1 MSISNTTPSSLST
14 AETPTPISRANIVL
28 AVLLL
33 AQLALA
39 AFVFWP
45 NRTTTSSSEPLLA
58 GLTVEDVTA
67 LTITDDTDRS
77 VSFTRGD
84 TGWTLANTDGYPARA
99 DKISETLTKL
109 LEISTDRLVTRTPTS
124 HSRLQVADGDYLRK
138 IVLTTA
144 NGEQTLYL
152 GSSTG
157 ASATHV
163 RVAGQDATYLTDAVA
178 TWELD
183 TLTTP
188 WIDVAYF
195 KVPKEQ
201 ISTVTLEN
209 VNGTFTFVRNGE
221 EWTLADAAADEQ
233 VATANI
239 STLID
244 RVATLNLHTVLGKS
258 ESPDYGLSAPLAK
271 ITVTTLVTATETT
284 TDTAASPEG
293 NTSVE
298 GEEEITTLLVGAKDE
313 ETDTY
318 YLKSSGSEYYVRMAA
333 FTGDEFVNK
342 QRTDFLMQP
351 EDAAA
356 EDVPPSDSS
365 PITPT
370 DTVTG
375 TGTTITNTEAITDT
389 EAVTDTEDVTDT
401 EIVTDTETPTD
412 TETVS
417 DTDAAGEAAPDN

>member
-1 MSISNTTPSSLST
+1 LSVSNAAPSNLSAT
-14 AETPTPISRANIVL
+14 EAPTPTPISRANIIL

-33 AQLALA
+33 AQLALVA
-39 AFVFWP
+39 YVFWP
-45 NRTTTSSSEPLLA
+45 SRTTTSSGEPLLED
-58 GLTVEDVTA
+58 LTADAVTA
-67 LTITDDTDRS
+67 LTITDDSDRS
-77 VSFTRGD
+77 VSFTRD
-84 TGWTLANTDGYPARA
+84 DSGWTLANTDGYPANA
-99 DKISETLTKL
+99 DKITETLTKL
-109 LEISTDRLVTRTPTS
+109 LSISTDRLVTRTPSS
-124 HSRLQVADGDYLRK
+124 HSRLQVGDNDYLRK
-138 IVLTTA
+138 VVLTTA

-163 RVAGQDATYLTDAVA
+163 RAAGQDATYLTDAVA

-201 ISTVTLEN
+201 IETVTLEN
-209 VNGTFTFVRNGE
+209 ANGIFTFVRKGEDNGE

-233 VATANI
+233 VSTANI

-258 ESPDYGLSAPLAK
+258 ESPDYGLSTPLAT
-271 ITVTTLVTATETT
+271 ITVTTLITATETT
-284 TDTAASPEG
+284 TDTVASPEG
-293 NTSVE
+293 NASVA
-298 GEEEITTLLVGAKDE
+298 GKEETTTLLVGAKDE

-318 YLKSSGSEYYVRMAA
+318 YLKSSGSEYYVRLAA

-342 QRTDFLMQP
+342 QRTDFLAQP

-356 EDVPPSDSS
+356 GNMPPSASL
-365 PITPT
+365 PITPS
-370 DTVTG
+370 VES
-375 TGTTITNTEAITDT
+375 EAEPTPAAS
-389 EAVTDTEDVTDT
+389 EAVTDTGTITNSETVTD
-401 EIVTDTETPTD
+401 
-412 TETVS
+412 
-417 DTDAAGEAAPDN
+417 